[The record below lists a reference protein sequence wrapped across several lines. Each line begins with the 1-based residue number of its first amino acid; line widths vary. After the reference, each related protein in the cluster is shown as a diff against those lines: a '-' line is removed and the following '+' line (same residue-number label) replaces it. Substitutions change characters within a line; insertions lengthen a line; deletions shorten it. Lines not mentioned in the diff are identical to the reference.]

1 MIKSIK
7 LNNFELFKS
16 AEISPEKINVISGI
30 NLDDTQSS
38 SNGSG
43 KTTLAKNAITFCLY
57 GDVAGINLKDLI
69 RIGEKE
75 LYAEIQLVVGKD
87 TITCIRKQPTD
98 LKILVNGNELM
109 GNTTTIKQQFIN
121 EHFGDY
127 EFFKK
132 FRMIDSKGINL
143 LDLGITSLRKELMNF
158 VDDMFTGIRKNLL
171 NKKLER
177 ETYNID
183 KRYYKF
189 SLSENRI
196 RILNA
201 GLDDIKKNYSE
212 FEKDGEIQNGV
223 ANKLKSEIQT
233 RERLINNRKY
243 EIQEAQKSGICPI
256 LKTKCTQITK
266 QITPSQELAIN
277 NEIAGWVKEIAELKL
292 QLNSELE
299 ALEYYSC
306 TLDRLQSEEQKA
318 RECLLKLKEA
328 FKFKDYKY
336 TAKDVLMYSES
347 VKILDSFAGYFI
359 NQWLK
364 QLAVIINSLLKN
376 VSMQVEFNAEK
387 DFIRIKNGEN
397 ELKFEQLSSG
407 QKTFLSSIF
416 KIAILLH
423 RGENEGVIICDEG
436 LSAMDEINFL
446 KFVEICKT
454 LPFQFFIIFHGL
466 KTEIEDIKKI
476 KIVRE
481 SGLSKI
487 K

>member
-57 GDVAGINLKDLI
+57 GDVAGINLKDLV
-69 RIGEKE
+69 RIGTKE
-75 LYAEIQLVVGKD
+75 TEVTIVIKKGNNTFSITRSIPSDLTILLNSNEI
-87 TITCIRKQPTD
+87 
-98 LKILVNGNELM
+98 E
-109 GNTTTIKQQFIN
+109 GNTASIKQQFIN

-158 VDDMFTGIRKNLL
+158 VDDIFTGIRKNLL

-189 SLSENRI
+189 SLSER
-196 RILNA
+196 RVQILNA
-201 GLDDIKKNYSE
+201 GLDDIKKNYNE

-243 EIQEAQKSGICPI
+243 EIQEAQKSGVCPI

-277 NEIAGWVKEIAELKL
+277 NEITAWVKEIAKLKL
-292 QLNSELE
+292 QLASELE

-336 TAKDVLMYSES
+336 TTKDVLMYSES

-364 QLAVIINSLLKN
+364 QLAIIINDLLKD
-376 VSMQVEFNAEK
+376 VSMQVEFNPEK
-387 DFIRIKNGEN
+387 DFIKIKNGDN
-397 ELKFEQLSSG
+397 ELKYEQLSSG
-407 QKTFLSSIF
+407 QKCFLSSVF
-416 KIAILLH
+416 KLAILLH
-423 RGENEGVIICDEG
+423 KGENEGIIIADEG
-436 LSAMDEINFL
+436 LGNMDAVNFL
-446 KFVEICKT
+446 KFIEICKT
-454 LPFQFFIIFHGL
+454 LPFQYFIIYQNL
-466 KTEIEDIKKI
+466 PEIEDVNKI
-476 KIVRE
+476 NIVRE
-481 SGLSKI
+481 NGESKI

>member
-1 MIKSIK
+1 MIKLIK

-16 AEISPEKINVISGI
+16 AEFKPEKINVISGV

-75 LYAEIQLVVGKD
+75 LYVTVQLVVGND
-87 TITCIRKQPTD
+87 TITCIRRQPSELT
-98 LKILVNGNELM
+98 ILVNGNELA
-109 GNTTTIKQQFIN
+109 GNTAGIKQQFIN

-158 VDDMFTGIRKNLL
+158 VDTMFTGIRKNLL
-171 NKKLER
+171 SKKLDR
-177 ETYNID
+177 ETYNLD

-189 SLSENRI
+189 SLSERRI
-196 RILNA
+196 EILNA
-201 GLDDIKKNYSE
+201 GLDEIKKNYTE
-212 FEKDGEIQNGV
+212 FEKDGDLQNGI
-223 ANKLKSEIQT
+223 ANKLKTEIQT

-243 EIQEAQKSGICPI
+243 ELQEAQKSGICPI
-256 LKTKCTQITK
+256 LKTKCSQITK
-266 QITPSQELAIN
+266 EISQEQKDKMNQEVEQLN
-277 NEIAGWVKEIAELKL
+277 HEIEQYKL

-299 ALEYYSC
+299 ALEYYSD
-306 TLDRLQSEEQKA
+306 TLSKLQSEEQKA

-336 TAKDVLMYSES
+336 TAKDVLLYAEAIK
-347 VKILDSFAGYFI
+347 VLDSFSGYYI
-359 NQWLK
+359 NEWLK
-364 QLAVIINSLLKN
+364 QLAIIINDLLKN
-376 VSMQVEFNAEK
+376 VNMQVEFNPEK
-387 DFIRIKNGEN
+387 DFIKIKNGEN
-397 ELKFEQLSSG
+397 ELKYEQLSSG
-407 QKTFLSSIF
+407 QKCFLSSVF
-416 KIAILLH
+416 KLAILLH
-423 RGENEGVIICDEG
+423 KGENQGIIIADEG
-436 LSAMDEINFL
+436 LGAMDTVNFL
-446 KFVEICKT
+446 KFIEICKT
-454 LPFQFFIIFHGL
+454 LPYQYFIIYQNLPELEG
-466 KTEIEDIKKI
+466 INRID
-476 KIVRE
+476 IVRQNGE
-481 SGLSKI
+481 SKI